1 MPAMALDPDIAWQA
15 IETELNEARTA
26 KNEHNEPAFVDFNV
40 WLHRFIDNPE
50 AVCND
55 MQQLH
60 KNLCTSLGK
69 ACEACM
75 TIVPP
80 MPAQGKAEHAEVM
93 LWSLGYIPDMFIRG
107 PSGADNIMKNLEKQV
122 RQGAETNK
130 HPIEISPQMSP
141 GLDIGGPIHPFHILT
156 SVGNSQVTAAY
167 LFVLLAIKHKWF
179 NGVEE
184 WGSVPEGMKC
194 LANNLLK
201 SLHLHAT
208 MTHHASLEELVSHS
222 ANAKIEA
229 SLRPRPTI
237 LNMSICF
244 TKVIRQKKANG
255 VVSRMSD
262 AELILQQAKDH
273 NKRTPVKRFHIK
285 PEELKGLQTLAGMS
299 ERFKNR
305 PLAQHLLINL
315 RVHG

>member
-1 MPAMALDPDIAWQA
+1 MALDPEIAWHT

-26 KNEHNEPAFVDFNV
+26 KNECNEPAFVDFNV
-40 WLHRFIDNPE
+40 WLHKYINQPDE
-50 AVCND
+50 VCND
-55 MQQLH
+55 MRQLH
-60 KNLCTSLGK
+60 ANLCACLG
-69 ACEACM
+69 
-75 TIVPP
+75 VPRGEGIMAVVP
-80 MPAQGKAEHAEVM
+80 NMPAKGRTEHAEVM
-93 LWSLGYIPDMFIRG
+93 LWSLGYSPDMFIRG